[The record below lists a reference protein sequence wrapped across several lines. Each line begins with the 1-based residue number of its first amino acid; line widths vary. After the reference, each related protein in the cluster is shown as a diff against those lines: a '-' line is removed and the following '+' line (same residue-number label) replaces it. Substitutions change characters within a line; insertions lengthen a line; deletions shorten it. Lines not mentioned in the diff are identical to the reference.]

1 GLFGRLAGPVA
12 QLLRRTRLV
21 AAPDLLLTAVG
32 PRLDRDGLASLGRL
46 PHHLAGGLVGD
57 PLAFGPLL
65 AGVAGLL
72 LGQLGLALDVDAP
85 ARQPGGQAG
94 VLALLAD
101 RQGQLVVVDDD
112 DRRPR
117 LLVQADVLDLG
128 RLQRTHHELGGLL
141 RERDDVHL
149 LAPELV
155 GHHADTGATGADASA
170 HRVDVGVVR
179 PDGDL
184 GAVAG
189 L

>member
-57 PLAFGPLL
+57 PLALGPLL
-65 AGVAGLL
+65 TGVAGLL

-85 ARQPGGQAG
+85 TGEARGQAG

-101 RQGQLVVVDDD
+101 RERELVVGNDDVGGAGGLVDAD
-112 DRRPR
+112 
-117 LLVQADVLDLG
+117 LLHLG
-128 RLQRTHHELGGLL
+128 RRQRLHDE
-141 RERDDVHL
+141 
-149 LAPELV
+149 
-155 GHHADTGATGADASA
+155 
-170 HRVDVGVVR
+170 VDR
-179 PDGDL
+179 FL
-184 GAVAG
+184 
-189 L
+189 